1 MGELEMARAIVSCLL
16 AILLFQAS
24 EAIAAAEKGLVIRAG
39 DLMAQPFIDAAKS
52 GPLTANQQVTIIERR
67 GAWANVESN
76 GKTGWVRTLNLRL
89 EPRPG
94 TPGAA
99 RPSGSSVSL
108 NPLTALQTGSSGRTV
123 TTGVK
128 GMSEEDIRNATPDF
142 EQVGLLDQLG
152 VDAADARANAQKA
165 NLKENTV
172 NYLDKGGHHK

>member
-1 MGELEMARAIVSCLL
+1 MARAIVSCLL
-16 AILLFQAS
+16 AILLFYAP

-52 GPLTANQQVTIIERR
+52 GPLTANQPVTIIERR

-76 GKTGWVRTLNLRL
+76 GKSGWVRTLNLRL

-94 TPGAA
+94 TPGAVH
-99 RPSGSSVSL
+99 PSGSSPGLSL
-108 NPLTALQTGSSGRTV
+108 TNPLGALHTGSSGRTV

-128 GMSEEDIRNATPDF
+128 GMDEEDIRNATPDF
-142 EQVGLLDQLG
+142 DQVGLLDQLA

-172 NYLDKGGHHK
+172 AYLDKGGHHK